1 MIFAWFTAARLFL
14 GRVPEIVWPVLA
26 LAAIV
31 GGVLLWDRWDDA
43 QVVEKINRER
53 AAASAQA
60 GVESAEDRADRVR
73 VDLENKQAR
82 ELAIARAEASEAAK
96 APEARSTLSA
106 QDRALNCERLRQAGL
121 TGGAKYKELCR

>member
-1 MIFAWFTAARLFL
+1 MIRKALSWLT
-14 GRVPEIVWPVLA
+14 GVPEIVWPVLA
-26 LAAIV
+26 LAAIF
-31 GGVLLWDRWDDA
+31 GGVILWDRYDDA
-43 QVVEKINRER
+43 QIVEKINRER

-96 APEARSTLSA
+96 TPEERSTVSA
-106 QDRALNCERLRQAGL
+106 QDRALNCERLQQAGL

>member
-1 MIFAWFTAARLFL
+1 MIRKTLSWLT
-14 GRVPEIVWPVLA
+14 GVPEIVWPILA
-26 LAAIV
+26 LAVIV
-31 GGVLLWDRWDDA
+31 GGVIIWDRYDDA
-43 QVVEKINRER
+43 KVVEKINRER

-73 VDLENKQAR
+73 VDLENNQAR

-96 APEARSTLSA
+96 APEARSTVSA
-106 QDRALNCERLRQAGL
+106 QERALNCERLRQAGL

>member
-1 MIFAWFTAARLFL
+1 MIRKALSWLT
-14 GRVPEIVWPVLA
+14 GVPEIVWPVLA
-26 LAAIV
+26 LAAIF
-31 GGVLLWDRWDDA
+31 GGVILWDRYDDA
-43 QVVEKINRER
+43 QVVEKINRDR

-73 VDLENKQAR
+73 ADLEAQRAR

-96 APEARSTLSA
+96 APEARSTVSA
-106 QDRALNCERLRQAGL
+106 QERALNCERLRQAGL

>member
-1 MIFAWFTAARLFL
+1 MIRKAFSWIT
-14 GRVPEIVWPVLA
+14 GVPEIVWPILA
-26 LAAIV
+26 LALIV
-31 GGVLLWDRWDDA
+31 GGVIVWDRYDDA
-43 QVVEKINRER
+43 QVVEKINRDR

-96 APEARSTLSA
+96 APEVRSTLSV

>member
-1 MIFAWFTAARLFL
+1 MIRKALSWLT
-14 GRVPEIVWPVLA
+14 GVPEIVWPVLA
-26 LAAIV
+26 LALIV
-31 GGVLLWDRWDDA
+31 GGVILWDRYDDA

-73 VDLENKQAR
+73 IDLENKQAR

-96 APEARSTLSA
+96 APEARSTVSA

-121 TGGAKYKELCR
+121 TGGAKYRELCQ

>member
-1 MIFAWFTAARLFL
+1 MIFAWFSAARLFL

-43 QVVEKINRER
+43 QVVEKINQDR

-82 ELAIARAEASEAAK
+82 ELAIARAEASEASK

-121 TGGAKYKELCR
+121 TGGTKYKELCR